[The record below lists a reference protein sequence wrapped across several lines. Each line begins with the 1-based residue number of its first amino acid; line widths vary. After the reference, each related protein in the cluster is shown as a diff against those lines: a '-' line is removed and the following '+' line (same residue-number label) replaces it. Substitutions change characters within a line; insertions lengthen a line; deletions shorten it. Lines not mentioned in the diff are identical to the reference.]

1 MKHRRF
7 LTWIFLLTVA
17 LCGLILAGC
26 GQKGSEVAKN
36 NQGGKGTERV
46 LMVGDRDAIRTL
58 DSGFLLVEKTHI
70 AETLLEMDANYQLKP
85 LLAVSWQQVAPT
97 TWELVLREGVRFHDG
112 SSLTAAEV
120 VRALER
126 ALKNNPR
133 VKELTKIASL
143 QAVDGKTLRVVT
155 AQPNPLLPEG
165 LADANLFILSPASY
179 DEKGQLLRPIGTGP
193 FKFSSWDQATG
204 TVTVE
209 KNPDYWGK
217 PAGLDRMVFR
227 PIPDANTR
235 ALALEKGEIDFTFDL
250 PYAEIERLQK
260 VPGVEIELYPVPRIY
275 RLEMNMS
282 REPFR
287 DPKVRQALNYAID
300 RTGIVRS
307 VLHGCGE
314 PAIGP
319 FMPGT
324 PWRNQD
330 IESIYQYDPDKAR
343 TLLSEAGWVDKNG
356 DGVREKDGIPFA
368 ITIMTWASRPG
379 MPPMA
384 EALQAQFREVGIQV
398 QVQILEYGA
407 IYDRVKRGDWDMVLA
422 TFQTSNPYQYLLSVY
437 GSGGSQNVARYSNAA
452 VDKLLAEAAMTV
464 ELEKRYSI
472 YRQIQE
478 IVTRDTSVINVAC
491 YKVAVGRR
499 ACVKGF
505 RFNPNAH
512 DLHTSLEMTVEK

>member
-1 MKHRRF
+1 M
-7 LTWIFLLTVA
+7 
-17 LCGLILAGC
+17 
-26 GQKGSEVAKN
+26 
-36 NQGGKGTERV
+36 
-46 LMVGDRDAIRTL
+46 
-58 DSGFLLVEKTHI
+58 
-70 AETLLEMDANYQLKP
+70 
-85 LLAVSWQQVAPT
+85 
-97 TWELVLREGVRFHDG
+97 
-112 SSLTAAEV
+112 
-120 VRALER
+120 
-126 ALKNNPR
+126 
-133 VKELTKIASL
+133 
-143 QAVDGKTLRVVT
+143 
-155 AQPNPLLPEG
+155 
-165 LADANLFILSPASY
+165 
-179 DEKGQLLRPIGTGP
+179 
-193 FKFSSWDQATG
+193 
-204 TVTVE
+204 E
-209 KNPDYWGK
+209 KNPGYWGK

-235 ALALEKGEIDFTFDL
+235 TLALEKGEIDFTFDL

-300 RTGIVRS
+300 RSGIVRS
-307 VLHGCGE
+307 VLHGSGE

-384 EALQAQFREVGIQV
+384 EALQAQFREVGIEA

-422 TFQTSNPYQYLLSVY
+422 TFQTSNPYKYLLNVY
-437 GSGGSQNVARYSNAA
+437 GSGGSQNVAGYSNAA
-452 VDKLLAEAAMTV
+452 VDKLLAEAAVTAD
-464 ELEKRYSI
+464 LEKRYGI

-478 IVTRDTSVINVAC
+478 IVTRDTPVINLAC

-499 ACVKGF
+499 AYVKGF

-512 DLHTSLEMTVEK
+512 DLHTNPEMTVEK